1 MCAGWRACGPLPRP
15 DVARPAA
22 RLSSQTS
29 VQSFVRG
36 LLVQLWELIQHSR
49 FNGMLLRVFKC
60 GPESARDN
68 EYRGYMSSKSL
79 PTYAMCR
86 SDGHASLKKVAV
98 AAHVATVILEG
109 SIELRRDFI
118 KFVRTRYPAGDDMVK
133 LGEALVA
140 CVRSKDIELLKMT
153 RAQLDELMS
162 EMLEDLKNVLNTLD
176 TGMTVKVGTVQ
187 PLKVKFNQRCITV
200 AHVDFC
206 EPASTPIVS
215 ITAGGFGSSGAVMER
230 GAGFGVG
237 GSPLDGQARAE
248 EDAPDQAGGRTLGSA
263 DRCVML
269 HRGAGCGCHGA
280 GVAPTAPRWSTRRI
294 QE

>member
-1 MCAGWRACGPLPRP
+1 
-15 DVARPAA
+15 
-22 RLSSQTS
+22 

-49 FNGMLLRVFKC
+49 FNAMLLRVFKC

-86 SDGHASLKKVAV
+86 SDGHASLKRVAV

-118 KFVRTRYPAGDDMVK
+118 EFVRTRYPAGDDMVK

-140 CVRSKDIELLKMT
+140 CVRPRDLELLKMT

-162 EMLEDLKNVLNTLD
+162 DMLNDLKNILDKLD

-187 PLKVKFNQRCITV
+187 PLKVKFNQRCSTV

-206 EPASTPIVS
+206 EPTSVVS
-215 ITAGGFGSSGAVMER
+215 VTAGGFGSSIRAGHAGSRLEAGPYE
-230 GAGFGVG
+230 GAGFGIG
-237 GSPLDGQARAE
+237 ESHSDGQAAAL
-248 EDAPDQAGGRTLGSA
+248 DAPDQGGGCVPEG
-263 DRCVML
+263 DGGRCVML
-269 HRGAGCGCHGA
+269 HRGAGCGCQGS
-280 GVAPTAPRWSTRRI
+280 GVVRFPRCRRAQDPVQGSI
-294 QE
+294 DVDPDFAY